1 MMILLYPGT
10 WYTLT
15 FKYIAQVNRYPSSII
30 NQRNRHRWTMSHH
43 TYPIKNNNNL
53 LLYFSEPIAEKN
65 RYRSTIFCSYP
76 KNNTVSYCTYFS
88 ESTGQINR
96 YRVYCTCFCE

>member
-65 RYRSTIFCSYP
+65 RYRSTISVPILRTIRYP
-76 KNNTVSYCTYFS
+76 IVPISLNLLVK
-88 ESTGQINR
+88 
-96 YRVYCTCFCE
+96 